1 MTDTRHHIADVLFTA
16 TILGVGLLS
25 GNPILASVMAGI
37 GVNLASDLTRAGW
50 DQVCQ
55 RLLGESGLRN
65 HDLQQAMLRAFRQ
78 AITHL
83 EQTWWQTPRG
93 HQMRRDEPETA
104 LVTSTAFR
112 QLEDDAHAF
121 CLPDNLGRAAGND
134 QVRVLLYGD
143 AASARTAFSDQLA
156 NYLHGHDP
164 QLVAFIEKHLV
175 GELAFWFGEE
185 LKADRPESNRAWR
198 AFQRLLLEGLQT
210 ALTDMRA
217 EQQELRQALDGVRED
232 LHAWA
237 GRMEALP
244 QESRESTGE
253 SALANVLTEA
263 RDQLLAAIAAE
274 SGLTRTAVETGV
286 EQIARLL
293 REELARLRHD
303 MLPRLGERGLT
314 EGQSPLQADL
324 RRHFDG
330 LLRDYALFGGR
341 TDEIAIVNSFL
352 ADPLGGYLFL
362 TGLSGYGKTA
372 FLVQLARQGE
382 AAYHFLNLTYSTA
395 DEDLF
400 LRNLCQQLA
409 ARHGLGG
416 RLPASTAELR
426 ALFPDLL
433 RLPPGDGRPVVVLI
447 DGLDEAANWEPGPL
461 LFPPD
466 LPDGIKVIFSAR
478 QVAERDWPNHLRL
491 PTERVQR
498 LALGA
503 LTADDVRA
511 LLRAVGGMA
520 TPLADDLGW
529 TAQVLRVSAGDPFYV
544 KLLVEDIRDGRMR
557 PEQIG
562 GQPAGLDAYLKGWW
576 EQVAVA
582 VRAQDVRD
590 LLGSL
595 AGARGLLG
603 RDDLIAMFPELS
615 WALDGV
621 LTEVRRFV
629 IGGELQGYALCHPR
643 FADYVRRRVGP
654 RALQTNTEALLAYCV
669 NWREHRSPYAFR
681 YATAHLLEAERWQEL
696 LDLLD
701 KPFLQ
706 AKVQRLRSYSGA
718 LEDLR
723 NGVHAA
729 RAVHDPAKMLGL
741 ALAHAGLHAK
751 VVQLAAYDVIPLY
764 ARFGEPERAL
774 ELADTIADETQ
785 RAKTLVAVAR
795 ELLPSQP
802 DRARQIVRQ
811 VLANWRQYP
820 TGYDCGTIL
829 AAAFSVLPD
838 ELIRFLE
845 EVDQFTPFSS
855 LGNSSYL
862 TYQAVGKLAPKLA
875 PALQERL
882 QAALKRALTLPTHER
897 NRSDLRFLLA
907 RLEPDPD
914 EAEQFADSEPA
925 HVIVQAKRDA
935 FEQPDGQLNEQTVD
949 RAIQL
954 LLDQQNRLGYDEQW
968 TLLYEVIAPHV
979 EEFGSAITTLPA
991 SSGKVVLLINTAL
1004 AVVEHDQGA
1013 EKARSLLFE
1022 ALRVNQEVPDNYPFD
1037 APPISE
1043 TSYPGGLD
1051 ELVRR
1056 IGEGMAQVN
1065 PGAALDFMESP
1076 LITRWAGGR
1085 TLAQVFGAAGKVD
1098 PEVALRAAANLGRSR
1113 EWARAMI
1120 AEHVAGHDLER
1131 ALSIWHE
1138 LDPDDVDKPKALITI
1153 LQHAPPSAYARARE
1167 VIEGEFEPEPKYQL
1181 YKIPVL
1187 LDLAVNLKGGQPEQ
1201 AKAIVQEA
1209 LQSLHD
1215 WFDGERWSRPHK
1227 EFFLARIIPAVTAC
1241 GFIDLAR
1248 ALLSDISDDFGLQ
1261 PIAALGILVLRAGEY
1276 TEQLREQFYFDAS
1289 WRTLMREGRKG
1300 SAAELA
1306 DRRKEALEA
1315 RAVDWRMGVPAALFS
1330 LHDTATQVSRG
1341 HPANLG
1347 APGQNPEYVDL
1358 LIADDTLGLI
1368 PIYLTRYND
1377 GIWGPDQVSALLAVR
1392 SVSIYGT
1399 AAMHF
1404 VADIQDSELR
1414 QLVLA
1419 ELYDEL
1425 PMEVVLQIVLQ
1436 GRISQDRLRAIAS
1449 LRLSAR
1455 VGKPHHKQR
1464 FLDEAFA
1471 LARNSI
1477 VNADEFTLDLL
1488 IEFVREAYP
1497 VDAERASQFAGELI
1511 ASILAAARDSAAH
1524 RMFDLSACGYTFSA
1538 DERLALESLS
1548 DHWVN
1553 RLEHIQEG
1561 SIKGPPIG
1569 DQDAHR
1575 LAAIWLARAARS
1587 TLPVNRERGLR
1598 IISMASRHAD
1608 MVAEPTERTR
1618 LRRDIIKSMLA
1629 AGDTALWE
1637 EAVVRSLDFEETI
1650 FHVFDWF
1657 GQSALKLQQEDRT
1670 FPPRLLDVIDWAEQL
1685 MRV

>member
-1 MTDTRHHIADVLFTA
+1 MTDTRHQVADVLFTA
-16 TILGVGLLS
+16 AVLGVGLLS
-25 GNPILASVMAGI
+25 GSPILASVVAGI
-37 GVNLASDLTRAGW
+37 GVNLASDLTRSGW
-50 DQVCQ
+50 SQVCQ
-55 RLLGESGLRN
+55 HLLGESGLRN

-83 EQTWWQTPRG
+83 EQAWWQTPRG
-93 HQMRRDEPETA
+93 RQMRRDEPA
-104 LVTSTAFR
+104 VARVASGAFR
-112 QLEDDAHAF
+112 QLEEDACAF
-121 CLPDNLGRAAGND
+121 CLPDNLGRVAGND
-134 QVRVLLYGD
+134 QVRILLYDD
-143 AASARTAFSDQLA
+143 AASARAACSVQLA

-217 EQQELRQALDGVRED
+217 EQQEMRQALDGVRED

-244 QESRESTGE
+244 QETRESTGE

-293 REELARLRHD
+293 REELATLRHD
-303 MLPRLGERGLT
+303 MLPRLGEHGLT

-341 TDEIAIVNSFL
+341 TDEIARVNSFL
-352 ADPLGGYLFL
+352 ADPQGGYLFL
-362 TGLSGYGKTA
+362 TGPSGYGKTA
-372 FLVQLARQGE
+372 LLVQIARQGD
-382 AAYHFLNLTYSTA
+382 AAYHFLNRTYGTA

-426 ALFPDLL
+426 ALYPDLL
-433 RLPPGDGRPVVVLI
+433 RLPPGDGRPVVVLL
-447 DGLDEAANWEPGPL
+447 DGLDETVNWEISPL

-466 LPDGIKVIFSAR
+466 LPDGVKVIFSAR
-478 QVAERDWPNHLRL
+478 QVAERDWANHLRL

-498 LALGA
+498 LTLGA

-511 LLRAVGGMA
+511 LLRAAGGTA
-520 TPLADDLGW
+520 TPLADDPGW
-529 TAQVLRVSAGDPFYV
+529 IAQVSHVSAGDPFYV
-544 KLLVEDIRDGRMR
+544 KLLVEDVRDGRMR

-576 EQVAVA
+576 EQVAAA

-595 AGARGLLG
+595 AVARGLLG

-629 IGGELQGYALCHPR
+629 IGSEQQGYALCHPR

-654 RALQTNTEALLAYCV
+654 RALQTCTEALLVYCV
-669 NWREHRSPYAFR
+669 NWCEHRSPYAFR

-696 LDLLD
+696 LDLVD
-701 KPFLQ
+701 KPFLR

-723 NGVHAA
+723 NGVQAA

-741 ALAHAGLHAK
+741 ALAHAGLQAK
-751 VVQLAAYDVIPLY
+751 VVQLAAYDVLPLY

-795 ELLPSQP
+795 ELLPSEP
-802 DRARQIVRQ
+802 ERAQQIVHQ
-811 VLANWRQYP
+811 VLANWQRYP
-820 TGYDCGTIL
+820 AGYDCGTIL
-829 AAAFSVLPD
+829 AAVFSVLPD

-845 EVDQFTPFSS
+845 ETDQFAPFSS

-862 TYQAVGKLAPKLA
+862 TYQTVDKLAPKLA
-875 PALQERL
+875 PVLQERL
-882 QAALKRALTLPTHER
+882 RIALRRALTLPTHER
-897 NRSDLRFLLA
+897 DQSDLRFLLA

-914 EAEQFADSEPA
+914 EAVKFADNEPA

-935 FEQPDGQLNEQTVD
+935 QEHPDGRLNDQTVD

-968 TLLYEVIAPHV
+968 TLLCAVIAPHV
-979 EEFGSAITTLPA
+979 EEFGSAITALPA

-1004 AVVEHDQGA
+1004 AVVEQDQGA
-1013 EKARSLLFE
+1013 EKARSLLSE

-1085 TLAQVFGAAGKVD
+1085 TLAQVIGAAGKVD
-1098 PEVALRAAANLGRSR
+1098 PEVALQAAANLGRSR

-1167 VIEGEFEPEPKYQL
+1167 VIQGEFEPEPKYQL

-1201 AKAIVQEA
+1201 AKAIVQQA
-1209 LQSLHD
+1209 LQNLHD
-1215 WFDGERWSRPHK
+1215 WFDGERWSRPER
-1227 EFFLARIIPAVTAC
+1227 EFFLARIIPAVTTC
-1241 GFIDLAR
+1241 GLVDLACALVR
-1248 ALLSDISDDFGLQ
+1248 DITDDHGLQAIAAADALEVLADDYVSRVLREHLEYERTYQQLLASGRRSDAEELKTEREDQVWRRRQEKKTRDIEHVVFDLHFRITDKRHLGRNSSGFPSEIIDFAEWLLSTDGPRLL
-1261 PIAALGILVLRAGEY
+1261 ALHLLCY
-1276 TEQLREQFYFDAS
+1276 
-1289 WRTLMREGRKG
+1289 
-1300 SAAELA
+1300 
-1306 DRRKEALEA
+1306 A
-1315 RAVDWRMGVPAALFS
+1315 RHSG
-1330 LHDTATQVSRG
+1330 
-1341 HPANLG
+1341 
-1347 APGQNPEYVDL
+1347 
-1358 LIADDTLGLI
+1358 
-1368 PIYLTRYND
+1368 
-1377 GIWGPDQVSALLAVR
+1377 WGPDQVSALLAVK
-1392 SVSIYGT
+1392 SVSVY
-1399 AAMHF
+1399 ASSALHF
-1404 VADIQDSELR
+1404 VTGIKNDDLR
-1414 QLVLA
+1414 QLALV
-1419 ELYDEL
+1419 ELYDRL
-1425 PMEVVLQIVLQ
+1425 PLEVVSQ
-1436 GRISQDRLRAIAS
+1436 GGGISQDRLRAIAY
-1449 LRLSAR
+1449 LRASAR
-1455 VGKPHHKQR
+1455 EANPDHKR
-1464 FLDEAFA
+1464 GFLDEAFA

-1497 VDAERASQFAGELI
+1497 VDAKRASQLAGELI
-1511 ASILAAARDSAAH
+1511 AWILGAARDSAAH
-1524 RMFDLSACGYTFSA
+1524 RIFELGACGHTVSA
-1538 DERLALESLS
+1538 DERLALGELS

-1587 TLPVNRERGLR
+1587 TLLVNRERGLR
-1598 IISMASRHAD
+1598 IVFMASRHAD
-1608 MVAEPTERTR
+1608 MVAEPTERMR
-1618 LRRDIIKSMLA
+1618 LRRDILKSMLA
-1629 AGDTALWE
+1629 AGDTTLWE
-1637 EAVVRSLDFEETI
+1637 EAVVWSLDFEETI
-1650 FHVFDWF
+1650 FRTFDWF
-1657 GQSALKLQQEDRT
+1657 GQSALKLQQEDKT
-1670 FPPRLLDVIDWAEQL
+1670 FPLRLLDVIDWAEQL
-1685 MRV
+1685 MKV